1 MGLKFTGL
9 LLIISGFFQGL
20 IAQDAG
26 DNAFV
31 SSQLIFST
39 RMGGLGANGH
49 AIKDGDLNLGVYNP
63 ALLDSNNHNQFSF
76 SYINYISNLNY
87 GQVAYSRTYRNVGT
101 FAASVNYM
109 SYGKIT
115 ETDIY
120 GQELGQVDAGEYIV
134 NLSGSRPID
143 SLFTVGANVKF
154 FYGQMAEYTS
164 SALAVDLAG
173 VYHNP
178 KINTTMSLML
188 LNIGAPLSYYTESD
202 RPGMPFQIQFGI
214 AHRLGKAPFRFSL
227 VAENLQKWKL
237 VNENE
242 SVEERDPITGEIT
255 TKSKDTFSENLM
267 RHFVVGVEVL
277 IGKNMFL
284 RGGFNYRRRQELK
297 APDRTGLAGISFGA
311 GIKIY
316 KFHLSYSR
324 ATYNLAGASNHLTIT
339 TRFSDFAANR

>member
-1 MGLKFTGL
+1 MGLKSTCFLLVLCCIFQTGFGQ
-9 LLIISGFFQGL
+9 S
-20 IAQDAG
+20 AG
-26 DNAFV
+26 DKAFV
-31 SSQLIFST
+31 SSDLIFSA
-39 RMGGLGANGH
+39 RMGGLGTNGH

-76 SYINYISNLNY
+76 SYINYIHDLNY
-87 GQVAYSRTYRNVGT
+87 GQVAYSQHFQKLGT
-101 FAASVNYM
+101 FAASVNYL

-120 GQELGQVDAGEYIV
+120 GEELGNVSAGEYIFSI
-134 NLSGSRPID
+134 SGARQID
-143 SLFTVGANVKF
+143 SLFSVGANLKM
-154 FYGQMAEYTS
+154 FYGQMAEYS
-164 SALAVDLAG
+164 STALAVDLAG

-188 LNIGAPLSYYTESD
+188 LNIGAPLSYYTETD
-202 RPGMPFQIQFGI
+202 RPDMPFEIQFGI
-214 AHRLGKAPFRFSL
+214 SHRLGKAPFRFTL
-227 VAENLQKWKL
+227 VAENLQRWKL
-237 VNENE
+237 VNEHE

-255 TKSKDTFSENLM
+255 TKSKDTFGENLM

-297 APDRTGLAGISFGA
+297 APDRTGLSGISFGA
-311 GIKIY
+311 GLKIY

-324 ATYNLAGASNHLTIT
+324 ATYNLAGASNHITIT
-339 TRFSDFAANR
+339 TRFSDFAAKR